1 MRETRRD
8 REGMT
13 RRSREWDRGQEG
25 LTIRIL
31 WLWLSLA
38 VCGLRTEKR
47 GRRREEEEEGGREG

>member
-1 MRETRRD
+1 
-8 REGMT
+8 MT